1 MTIGYQQSLAAI
13 WTRDLPAAA
22 SAGPDAVAC
31 RCLFSC
37 HGHGDRSIRAI
48 RCVSKALGCHPRSSR
63 CLVLGPRSGASFS
76 PAEEAPSA
84 EPVVVLSYS
93 MWQQYFGGQA
103 DVLGRSLA
111 VDGKPSTIVG
121 VMPQAFQFPDAQ
133 TLFWLPYTLDG
144 RMAAGRA
151 HRAAR

>member
-13 WTRDLPAAA
+13 WTRDLPVLRAQAPTLSHVGVY
-22 SAGPDAVAC
+22 SAVTATVIVDPDNPLRLEGTRLSPAVFEMLGA
-31 RCLFSC
+31 RP
-37 HGHGDRSIRAI
+37 
-48 RCVSKALGCHPRSSR
+48 ALGRIFLPT
-63 CLVLGPRSGASFS
+63 
-76 PAEEAPSA
+76 EEAPST

-111 VDGKPSTIVG
+111 VDGKPFTIVG

-133 TLFWLPYTLDG
+133 TLFWLPYTLDA
-144 RMAAGRA
+144 RMAAGCA
-151 HRAAR
+151 DRAAR